1 MYIHFILYNILGVKQ
16 SSGPLYTALH
26 ECTVWVKQ
34 KLLHNQPVQSINAVT
49 NNAMDSHACLMT
61 EEYQKRCVTK
71 PPEYSFSKKETD
83 SKNTSLL
90 FGELLGL
97 LPHLDGVEEVG
108 GDLDVAGCHLVDAL
122 RDGDGGAGALAGA
135 AGGVAARTA
144 RGQFRRDRR
153 RRSRRFA
160 AEDRDTMKDLRL
172 NSDRWK
178 RRV

>member
-1 MYIHFILYNILGVKQ
+1 MCHK
-16 SSGPLYTALH
+16 T
-26 ECTVWVKQ
+26 TR
-34 KLLHNQPVQSINAVT
+34 VQ
-49 NNAMDSHACLMT
+49 L
-61 EEYQKRCVTK
+61 Q
-71 PPEYSFSKKETD
+71 KKETD

-90 FGELLGL
+90 FGELLRL